1 MRIAGALASVLLLT
15 SCAGGMDA
23 LEQDLRRSAQ
33 EQVMKTL
40 AGQYTRALGQGIGTV
55 VNGLAAP
62 GGYLD
67 NPLVRILLPPPVM
80 LALDLARE
88 LRADTGADMLDVLV
102 NSAAE
107 QAIPGAGPILQAAIA
122 EITPGDAR
130 ALLDAGRTA
139 GTDYLKART
148 TEALR
153 ETLQPLVATA
163 LAANGARQ
171 LYGELLEP
179 QRASLPSAE
188 TPPEAVP
195 EIAPEIA
202 PDQAPRAE
210 LPDLEAHVTEQAIE
224 GLFKVLTEEE
234 ARIREEIDS
243 MGLLKH

>member
-1 MRIAGALASVLLLT
+1 MSRIAYALASLLLLN
-15 SCAGGMDA
+15 SCAGGLA
-23 LEQDLRRSAQ
+23 TLEQDLRHSAQ
-33 EQVMKTL
+33 EQVMKAL
-40 AGQYTRALGQGIGTV
+40 AGQYKRALGNGVGTV
-55 VNGLAAP
+55 VDALSRP

-67 NPLVRILLPPPVM
+67 NPLVRILLPPPVT
-80 LALDLARE
+80 LALDIARE
-88 LRADTGADMLDVLV
+88 LRADTQQDMLDVLI

-107 QAIPGAGPILQAAIA
+107 QAIPGAAPILQAAIA
-122 EITPGDAR
+122 ELAAGDAR

-188 TPPEAVP
+188 TPSPEAVP
-195 EIAPEIA
+195 EVVL
-202 PDQAPRAE
+202 DQPPRAE
-210 LPDLEAHVTEQAIE
+210 LPDLEAHVTEQTIE

-243 MGLLKH
+243 MGLLQD